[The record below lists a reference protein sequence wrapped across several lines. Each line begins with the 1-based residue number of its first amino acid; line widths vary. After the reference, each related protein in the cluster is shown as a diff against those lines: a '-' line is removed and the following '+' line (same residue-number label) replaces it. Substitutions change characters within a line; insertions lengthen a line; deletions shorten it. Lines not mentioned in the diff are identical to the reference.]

1 MTSNGRVARLTALA
15 LATGTLVAAG
25 SGTAGAATTNTDVF
39 KALGGGSVLRL
50 TVNLPIEVPGI
61 GQTLTQDLVL
71 TGGNTLSGV
80 APAAIANS
88 VLGANGTVPLI
99 SDLIEKSVTAEYG
112 TPAPASVNAFPSQL
126 AALGIK
132 GELLA
137 LTSSVANPNVDGI
150 ISSGHSAVADL
161 RIEGAGNLGAL
172 IDALTSQLTAILD
185 NALGALPSGAAAPSV
200 AGVTSQV
207 PVTQLL
213 GSLTAALPQIA
224 QDALGTTQLTQ
235 QVQDALDSLVAQ
247 LDALPKAIAAQLKA
261 RTADTSLLHV
271 GLIES
276 KETVTRKAG
285 VVTSDVKNVLTD
297 ISALGGLIT
306 IEGLSSQA
314 SAALGNGVSKA
325 APKAVG
331 SSSLLKVN
339 AADLLTVDVTSG
351 LDVIL
356 GGNVLPQE
364 VKDAVNG
371 ALAQITTLLN
381 GVLGATL
388 TGPKVDE
395 NVTSENRAASSVSA
409 AHFVVNPAL
418 PGVGPIFDKP
428 LIDISLVPARAEVVK
443 GQAAVPPTVVNTP
456 SSRETLPRTGA
467 ELPLTG
473 AVAVAMMGLAV
484 VARRRR
490 MAHLG

>member
-1 MTSNGRVARLTALA
+1 
-15 LATGTLVAAG
+15 
-25 SGTAGAATTNTDVF
+25 
-39 KALGGGSVLRL
+39 
-50 TVNLPIEVPGI
+50 
-61 GQTLTQDLVL
+61 
-71 TGGNTLSGV
+71 
-80 APAAIANS
+80 
-88 VLGANGTVPLI
+88 
-99 SDLIEKSVTAEYG
+99 
-112 TPAPASVNAFPSQL
+112 
-126 AALGIK
+126 
-132 GELLA
+132 
-137 LTSSVANPNVDGI
+137 
-150 ISSGHSAVADL
+150 
-161 RIEGAGNLGAL
+161 
-172 IDALTSQLTAILD
+172 
-185 NALGALPSGAAAPSV
+185 
-200 AGVTSQV
+200 
-207 PVTQLL
+207 
-213 GSLTAALPQIA
+213 
-224 QDALGTTQLTQ
+224 
-235 QVQDALDSLVAQ
+235 
-247 LDALPKAIAAQLKA
+247 
-261 RTADTSLLHV
+261 
-271 GLIES
+271 
-276 KETVTRKAG
+276 
-285 VVTSDVKNVLTD
+285 
-297 ISALGGLIT
+297 
-306 IEGLSSQA
+306 
-314 SAALGNGVSKA
+314 
-325 APKAVG
+325 VG

-395 NVTSENRAASSVSA
+395 NVTSPNRAASSVSA

-428 LIDISLVPARAEVVK
+428 LIDISLVPAKAEVVK

-490 MAHLG
+490 MAHMG